1 MSTPIDVSVVI
12 VTHNHRPFIE
22 RCLEAIDRVR
32 TEVSCDV
39 FLVDNLSDDD
49 TAKLVAERF
58 PWVRL
63 SVRDRRCG
71 FSDNNNFAIRQATG
85 RYVLLLNPDTEIR
98 PGALRTLAQFMDGR
112 PDAGI
117 AGAKLLF
124 PDGAVQPSCR
134 RFPTFS
140 TFLIRR
146 TPLRFV
152 LRASAANA
160 RHLML
165 DRPASE
171 PLEVDWVLGA
181 CMFVR
186 REAIQ
191 QVGPLDEGFF
201 LYVEDIDW
209 CYRMREKGWKTY
221 WVPAAEI
228 VHHHQATSDRSL
240 AGWHSWTHLK
250 SMFRYYRK
258 HLAPRFL
265 RMRPA
270 P

>member
-1 MSTPIDVSVVI
+1 MTDVSIVV
-12 VTHNHRPFIE
+12 VTHRHRPFIE
-22 RCLEAIDRVR
+22 RCLDALGRVR
-32 TEVSCDV
+32 DELSCEVFV
-39 FLVDNLSDDD
+39 VDNLSEDG
-49 TAKLVAERF
+49 TAELVAAKY

-71 FSDNNNFAIRQATG
+71 FSDNNNFAMREASG

-98 PGALRTLAQFMDGR
+98 PGALRTLARFMDGR
-112 PDAGI
+112 SDAGI

-124 PDGAVQPSCR
+124 PDGATQPSCR

-140 TFLIRR
+140 TFLVRR

-152 LRASAANA
+152 MRSSAANA

-165 DRPASE
+165 DQAASG
-171 PLEVDWVLGA
+171 PTEVDWVLGA

-191 QVGPLDEGFF
+191 QVGLLDEGYF

-209 CYRMREKGWKTY
+209 CYRMRQKGWKTF
-221 WVPAAEI
+221 WVPEAEV
-228 VHHHQATSDRSL
+228 VHHHQATSDRAL
-240 AGWHSWTHLK
+240 VGWHSWTHLK

-265 RMRPA
+265 RLRMGP
-270 P
+270 